1 MAHKKSHRRRHGRNK
16 NVLNKTLKT
25 GYSVA
30 TKGYSVAKQTSRRYM
45 PKVKSGIEN
54 LGSNVTE
61 TAKETVPYLQ
71 KLTRRVL
78 AMIGVRTRK
87 SGRNRGFIW

>member
-1 MAHKKSHRRRHGRNK
+1 MAHKKTHRRNRRSKRTRGNI
-16 NVLNKTLKT
+16 LNKSIKQ

-30 TKGYSVAKQTSRRYM
+30 QETSKKYM

-54 LGSNVTE
+54 LGSNVTQ
-61 TAKETVPYLQ
+61 TAKESVPYLQ

-78 AMIGVRTRK
+78 DMIGIRTRK
-87 SGRNRGFIW
+87 SGRSRSFVW